1 MSSFAPQPRQASSPD
16 RSACDR
22 IQVCIAMAP
31 AAEFRGWISDA
42 SCGAGNAASNQAA
55 RECAERCIKGGSAPV
70 FVTEKEQNVY
80 KLTNADLAKT
90 VGVSKP
96 SIHHHFPS
104 KENLGIVIVEAYIDR
119 VRSDLA
125 RIEAQHNPTLA
136 RLEAFL
142 RMFQTSSNSGLLPL
156 CGALAAEMS
165 ALPVSLQQ
173 ITRRIFDLQLQ
184 WLCSTHQTI
193 GGGHPRS

>member
-1 MSSFAPQPRQASSPD
+1 MALGTRDALIQTAEGLM
-16 RSACDR
+16 RSKGY
-22 IQVCIAMAP
+22 
-31 AAEFRGWISDA
+31 AAFS
-42 SCGAGNAASNQAA
+42 
-55 RECAERCIKGGSAPV
+55 
-70 FVTEKEQNVY
+70 Y
-80 KLTNADLAKT
+80 ADLAKT

-173 ITRRIFDLQLQ
+173 ITRRFFDLQLQ
-184 WLCSTHQTI
+184 WLTAVI
-193 GGGHPRS
+193 EAGIDRGEVPRGSGARQKAFLLLSLLEGSSFIDWATQDGDVVDVGIVSLIVEGS